1 MKVVG
6 VNKVS
11 AAEAV
16 RPGADP
22 RAGDFSSAAMVW
34 TPEVQTKKQKQKPK
48 KVLDPGKHKTYECWV
63 RAPSFRY
70 ACRFAAEV
78 ERLSVATPADPE

>member
-1 MKVVG
+1 MG

-16 RPGADP
+16 RPGA
-22 RAGDFSSAAMVW
+22 ALCAEGFSSAAIVW
-34 TPEVQTKKQKQKPK
+34 TPEVQKEQKQKPK
-48 KVLDPGKHKTYECWV
+48 KALDPGKHKTCECWV
-63 RAPSFRY
+63 RAPSFRL